1 MLSKK
6 IAVSLM
12 RLITISVLVFVVP
25 SAMAQDFDT
34 ILSVKDVS
42 FADNNQVGGGSV
54 EVIVKFG
61 KVVSID
67 DIPDKISLL
76 IYNKFG
82 GIIGT
87 ETDTDGVG
95 GTVTVVHENSVRP
108 NVPLDGKP
116 IHSFLMLPR
125 GQMTMTHRVEQHSV

>member
-1 MLSKK
+1 
-6 IAVSLM
+6 M

-67 DIPDKISLL
+67 DIPDKNFTFNL
-76 IYNKFG
+76 
-82 GIIGT
+82 
-87 ETDTDGVG
+87 
-95 GTVTVVHENSVRP
+95 
-108 NVPLDGKP
+108 
-116 IHSFLMLPR
+116 
-125 GQMTMTHRVEQHSV
+125 